1 MTRSDP
7 APRGPLRP
15 DLIREHRG
23 VEPTTSTELF
33 FDLVYIFTVTQLAQ
47 FLIRHPNPLG
57 ALRTVILLGLVW
69 LVWIYT
75 AWTTNSLRP
84 DRSPVRAV
92 LLAVMLGSLLLSA
105 AMPAAFA
112 GSGLLFAGTY
122 AAVQVGRSAF
132 ALWAGRGHPGLE
144 PGFRQ
149 SLPWLT
155 GTSLLAV
162 AGGLV
167 GSPARE
173 VVWTAVIAI
182 EVLGLATGFPVPR
195 RGRTRPERWEV
206 EGGHLA
212 ERCQA
217 FILIALGE
225 SILVTGGI
233 LAGNTGRATIGAFL
247 LAFAGSVAL
256 WWVYFDRTAQAVTAV
271 MTHAGERAGRLS
283 SVAFNYLHPVM
294 VAGII
299 VSAVGDERLLHDPGG
314 PLDTGAAL
322 VVFGGPALFLAGHAA
337 YQLVLLRR
345 GWTSRL
351 VVVLVLLAAVP
362 VTVALRLPVAVGEVV
377 ALLST
382 AGVIVADR
390 MAQRRAG
397 QGRGPRSPL
406 R

>member
-1 MTRSDP
+1 MTRSDTV
-7 APRGPLRP
+7 PRGPVRP

-47 FLIRHPNPLG
+47 FLILHPDPLG
-57 ALRTVILLGLVW
+57 ALRTVILLGLIW
-69 LVWIYT
+69 LIWIYT

-84 DRSPVRAV
+84 DRSPVRAM

-105 AMPAAFA
+105 AIPAAFA
-112 GSGLLFAGTY
+112 GSGLLFAAAY
-122 AAVQVGRSAF
+122 AAVQVGRTGF
-132 ALWAGRGHPGLE
+132 ALWAAHGHPGLE
-144 PGFRQ
+144 PGLRR
-149 SLPWLT
+149 SLPWRT
-155 GTSLLAV
+155 GTSLLVV

-167 GSPARE
+167 GSPNRE
-173 VVWTAVIAI
+173 IIWTAVIVI
-182 EVLGLATGFPVPR
+182 DVLVLATGFPLPR
-195 RGRTRPERWEV
+195 RSRTRPEQWDV

-233 LAGNTGRATIGAFL
+233 LAGNTGRAAIGAFL

-271 MTHAGERAGRLS
+271 LTHAGERAGRLS
-283 SVAFNYLHPVM
+283 RVAFNYLHPVM

-299 VSAVGDERLLHDPGG
+299 VSAVGDERLLRDPGG
-314 PLDTGAAL
+314 LLDAGTAL

-345 GWTSRL
+345 GWAGRL
-351 VVVLVLLAAVP
+351 GAVLVLLAAAP

-382 AGVIVADR
+382 VAVIIADR
-390 MAQRRAG
+390 GADRRAG

>member
-7 APRGPLRP
+7 ALRGPVHP

-33 FDLVYIFTVTQLAQ
+33 FDLVYVFTVTQLAQ
-47 FLIRHPNPLG
+47 FLIVHPNPTG

-112 GSGLLFAGTY
+112 DSGLLFAGAY
-122 AAVQVGRSAF
+122 AAVQVGRSTF

-149 SLPWLT
+149 ALPWLT

-173 VVWTAVIAI
+173 AVWTAVIAV
-182 EVLGLATGFPVPR
+182 EVLGLATGFPVPG

-256 WWVYFDRTAQAVTAV
+256 WWVYFDRTAQAVTTV
-271 MTHAGERAGRLS
+271 LTHAGERAGRLS

-314 PLDTGAAL
+314 PLDTGTAL

-345 GWTSRL
+345 GWASRV

-390 MAQRRAG
+390 VAQRRAG